1 MSEAVSDVLADVRR
15 ALGRTGPL
23 EQAPVPPAIDEPL
36 TRLVHSEIGLPELF
50 AKIASGNKI
59 DVSTVNVDELTQ
71 KLVEFLKGR
80 SIKSIAL
87 PESKL
92 LKQLDL
98 LESLQKEGFDARS
111 WTDMTL
117 DELYSVDC
125 GLTDAWLAVAE
136 IGAMLIRSSPE
147 HGRAL
152 SLVPPVHVAILEP
165 KNFVPDLIDA
175 LKKMPRE
182 GNERFVFITGPSKTA
197 DIEMNLVTG
206 VHGPGIVK
214 VFILG

>member
-15 ALGRTGPL
+15 ALGRTGPP
-23 EQAPVPPAIDEPL
+23 EHAPVAPAIDEPL

-80 SIKSIAL
+80 SIRSVAL

-98 LESLQKEGFDARS
+98 LESLRKEGFDARS
-111 WTDMTL
+111 WKDMTL

-125 GLTDAWLAVAE
+125 GLTDAWLVVAE
-136 IGAMLIRSSPE
+136 IGAMVIRSSPE

-175 LKKMPRE
+175 LEKMPRE